1 MGLAKGSSSR
11 WVGGCIGGDSQ
22 SFSPQTPGGAGS
34 PGPAW
39 LQGSSRDGLEKQGP
53 PSLLTCN
60 YVHLNLL
67 ACQGCT
73 WNPTCLKESWPGGVP
88 TRCPVLQPVRGFVES
103 CRAQRSQAVVWR
115 GGARVC
121 FVFQLKYGDLLTS

>member
-11 WVGGCIGGDSQ
+11 WVGGCIGGDSR

-60 YVHLNLL
+60 YVHLNLP

-73 WNPTCLKESWPGGVP
+73 WNPTCLKESWPGKC
-88 TRCPVLQPVRGFVES
+88 RHAVLCCSRFVALLSLVGRREVRLSFGEVVHACVLCS
-103 CRAQRSQAVVWR
+103 SQNMVI
-115 GGARVC
+115 
-121 FVFQLKYGDLLTS
+121 Y